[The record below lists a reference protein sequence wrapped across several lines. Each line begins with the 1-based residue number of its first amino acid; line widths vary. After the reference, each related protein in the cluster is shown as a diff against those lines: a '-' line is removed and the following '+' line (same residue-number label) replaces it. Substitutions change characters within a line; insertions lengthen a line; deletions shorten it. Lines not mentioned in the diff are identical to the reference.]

1 MRVLLTTTSY
11 QDTPGDHHRV
21 LADSGFDI
29 VRDRGPLTEARMLEL
44 IEQHGG
50 FDGFLNGDDLITPK
64 VIDAGLAAPTP
75 LKVIG
80 KYGIGLDS
88 IDVAYATEKNLPVLF
103 TPGVNHTTV
112 AEHTFGLM
120 IAASKH
126 FWLHMNAVKQGQWQR
141 KTGVELAGKTLVVLG
156 LGRVGREV
164 CTRAKA
170 FGMQVVGHTR
180 TWDAVFAEAHGV
192 ERAASAVDALRRAD
206 VVCLTMPATQETRG
220 LINAKTLEG
229 MKDGVIVVNT
239 SRGALVVDQD
249 IVEACQSGKMYA
261 YATDVLDPEP
271 PVTPHVFEGVDNI
284 LVTPHVGSRTV
295 ESVGRQAMRATINL
309 IEFLNGGD
317 DYIQV
322 NPFEKS

>member
-11 QDTPGDHHRV
+11 QDTPGDHHAV
-21 LADSGFDI
+21 LEASGFEVI
-29 VRDRGPLTEARMLEL
+29 RDRGPLTESRMLEL
-44 IEQHGG
+44 IQEHGG
-50 FDGFLNGDDLITPK
+50 FDGFLNGDDLISAA
-64 VIDAGLAAPTP
+64 VIDAAIDAPTP
-75 LKVIG
+75 LKVIA

-88 IDVAYATEKNLPVLF
+88 VDVAHATKKQIPVLF

-126 FWLHMNAVKQGQWQR
+126 FWFHMRGVKAGQWQR
-141 KTGVELAGKTLVVLG
+141 KTGVELAGKTLAVLG

-180 TWDAVFAEAHGV
+180 TWDAAFAQKHGIAQ
-192 ERAASAVDALRRAD
+192 AASAIDALEQAD

-220 LINAKTLEG
+220 LVNAKTLEG
-229 MKDGVIVVNT
+229 MKDGVIIVNT

-249 IVEACQSGKMYA
+249 IVNACQSGKLYA

-295 ESVGRQAMRATINL
+295 ESVGRQAMRATNNL
-309 IEFLNGGD
+309 IEFLNGGN
-317 DYIQV
+317 DYIQA
-322 NPFEKS
+322 NPFGKS